1 MVCLPFRSCDRS
13 KKFNIWQINHNNI
26 FISTMKPLSAQCNN
40 ILSLLDSGHSDRQIS
55 SITSIH
61 HSTISRLHKKYCPN
75 AQKSSGGHPSKLTS
89 ANTCFA
95 IHLITSQ
102 KAENAMQVTK
112 TLQEVTNQPLSDQTT
127 CCYLKRAGM
136 KAVKKVKK
144 PLLSQRHKRERLDFA
159 IAHQPQPEMGRFG

>member
-26 FISTMKPLSAQCNN
+26 FISTMKPLSSAQHNN
-40 ILSLLDSGHSDRQIS
+40 ILSLLDSGHSDCQIS

-75 AQKSSGGHPSKLTS
+75 AQKSSGGHPSKLTL

-95 IHLITSQ
+95 IYLITFQ
-102 KAENAMQVTK
+102 KAENAVQVTK
-112 TLQEVTNQPLSDQTT
+112 ALQEVTNQPLSDQTT
-127 CCYLKRAGM
+127 CHYLRRAGM

-144 PLLSQRHKRERLDFA
+144 PLLS
-159 IAHQPQPEMGRFG
+159 

>member
-26 FISTMKPLSAQCNN
+26 FISTIKPLFSAQHNN
-40 ILSLLDSGHSDRQIS
+40 ILSLLDSGHSDCQIS

-75 AQKSSGGHPSKLTS
+75 AQKWCPSKLTS

-102 KAENAMQVTK
+102 KVENAVQVTK
-112 TLQEVTNQPLSDQTT
+112 CKASTLQLHASIMRKWPLKIISIWLIT
-127 CCYLKRAGM
+127 
-136 KAVKKVKK
+136 
-144 PLLSQRHKRERLDFA
+144 
-159 IAHQPQPEMGRFG
+159 